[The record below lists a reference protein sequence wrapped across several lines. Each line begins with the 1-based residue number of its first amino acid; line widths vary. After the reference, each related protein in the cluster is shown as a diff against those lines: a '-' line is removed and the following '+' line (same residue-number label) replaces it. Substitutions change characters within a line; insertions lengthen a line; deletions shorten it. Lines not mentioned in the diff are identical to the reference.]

1 MSLRTCNNCTRVEC
15 KGIASIGPCGKYKAP
30 KLPTT
35 ALVHHI
41 VSKPKGVGTL
51 YTLLEAHKM
60 GLEEKDSYPGFKL
73 ILH

>member
-1 MSLRTCNNCTRVEC
+1 MSLRICNNCTRVEC

-35 ALVHHI
+35 TLLHHI
-41 VSKPKGVGTL
+41 VSKPNGLGTL
-51 YTLLEAHKM
+51 YILLAAYKM
-60 GLEEKDSYPGFKL
+60 EIGETPRYPGFSL